1 MTEKIAKRVLETG
14 KSEVIRKE
22 LNSFDRRVVHVAAS
36 DIDGIGTRSIGE
48 GNLKQIEIYAEGAG
62 SGEE

>member
-1 MTEKIAKRVLETG
+1 MTEKIGKRVLETG

-36 DIDGIGTRSIGE
+36 ELEGIGTRSIGD
-48 GNLKQIEIYAEGAG
+48 GNLKQIEIYREGGA